1 MAKGARHRVDEPGS
15 HRWRPDI
22 DKHPRSLIEGWAAA
36 TDAVR
41 GRATA
46 ELPCTRPRGDHGREV
61 RSTRCTRTAGAC
73 MTVACE
79 SGQGQCQS
87 GKEFSKDDRV
97 IRDIL
102 ARQQGIVLWSCGAHG
117 PRSHCPLRGK
127 SSWKSYPRPVM
138 TYVLDE
144 TGRGTIHTRF
154 GRLEVHVSRFSTGY
168 RFKSL
173 WLSAASCTHEGKA
186 KPLGNPTNGNEP
198 TIVGARPLGRLA
210 WPQNGSTKHDMG
222 MWPP

>member
-97 IRDIL
+97 IRHTDTTAGHCFVVVRRRLTVSRTPLPLPAPREKLMEKLPPDLLRLMSWTKPDAGRFIHDSGVSKYTFRAFPPDTASNL
-102 ARQQGIVLWSCGAHG
+102 YGCRQLHARTKEKRSPLEIRRTETSPRSWAHG
-117 PRSHCPLRGK
+117 H
-127 SSWKSYPRPVM
+127 
-138 TYVLDE
+138 
-144 TGRGTIHTRF
+144 
-154 GRLEVHVSRFSTGY
+154 
-168 RFKSL
+168 
-173 WLSAASCTHEGKA
+173 
-186 KPLGNPTNGNEP
+186 
-198 TIVGARPLGRLA
+198 
-210 WPQNGSTKHDMG
+210 
-222 MWPP
+222 

>member
-1 MAKGARHRVDEPGS
+1 MFERTVSENGAEGGGMAKGARHRVDEQGS
-15 HRWRPDI
+15 HQWRPDI

-73 MTVACE
+73 TTVACE

-97 IRDIL
+97 IRHTDTTAGHCFVVVRRVTDPAPI
-102 ARQQGIVLWSCGAHG
+102 ARSAGKAHG
-117 PRSHCPLRGK
+117 K
-127 SSWKSYPRPVM
+127 ATPRPVM

-154 GRLEVHVSRFSTGY
+154 GRLEV
-168 RFKSL
+168 K
-173 WLSAASCTHEGKA
+173 
-186 KPLGNPTNGNEP
+186 
-198 TIVGARPLGRLA
+198 
-210 WPQNGSTKHDMG
+210 
-222 MWPP
+222 